1 MSRSNAKSAVFT
13 IVFLLVASANTSI
26 SSPLNCLCRHTLQ
39 IVICSSP
46 PRPLPSRWPSNTLAC
61 VDTWTSAANPMSK
74 VTIYQYI
81 LLNTGLN
88 EPRKARRWGT
98 REAIEGLK
106 GAAEI
111 LEDTATEVDAS
122 VVDSVGFT
130 NLDFDPRSA

>member
-1 MSRSNAKSAVFT
+1 
-13 IVFLLVASANTSI
+13 
-26 SSPLNCLCRHTLQ
+26 LQ
-39 IVICSSP
+39 IIAWSFDHRHQAL
-46 PRPLPSRWPSNTLAC
+46 PRRCPSNILTS

-111 LEDTATEVDAS
+111 LGDTATEVDAS

-130 NLDFDPRSA
+130 NLDFDPHSA